1 MWFGF
6 GWIRLGVGVGAGVCV
21 WVDACSVRVG
31 RGELMGSDFGKYS
44 KTGPKTLTK
53 SDLSQ
58 PG

>member
-1 MWFGF
+1 M
-6 GWIRLGVGVGAGVCV
+6 
-21 WVDACSVRVG
+21 
-31 RGELMGSDFGKYS
+31 GELTGSDFGKYS